1 MLKNFYFW
9 VALLWTGIVAYLCL
23 IKSSSVPVVQIA
35 NLDKIVHAFF
45 HFVFTL
51 LWFLFFKNQFLGM
64 SIFKKVIIPLL
75 LSIFFGL
82 IIEFF
87 QNIFTVTRMAE
98 IYDVFANIL
107 GAIFAVIL
115 ILLYYK
121 KKQIT

>member
-1 MLKNFYFW
+1 MLKNFYFC

-64 SIFKKVIIPLL
+64 SIFKKAIIPLL

-82 IIEFF
+82 LIEFF

-115 ILLYYK
+115 ILLYNK